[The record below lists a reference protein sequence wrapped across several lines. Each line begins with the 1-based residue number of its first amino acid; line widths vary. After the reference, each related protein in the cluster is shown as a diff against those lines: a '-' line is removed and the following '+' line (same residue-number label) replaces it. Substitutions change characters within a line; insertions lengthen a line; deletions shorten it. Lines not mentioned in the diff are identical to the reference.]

1 TVELQSHQHRA
12 IAKQSTVSPSRLN
25 IFFRSR
31 TKMSNKQANHQSN
44 MSNANKGTSG
54 TNKTYSQN
62 QGNRGWQM
70 NPQNP
75 ANSGKGKK

>member
-1 TVELQSHQHRA
+1 
-12 IAKQSTVSPSRLN
+12 
-25 IFFRSR
+25 
-31 TKMSNKQANHQSN
+31 MSNKQAKHQSN
-44 MSNANKGTSG
+44 MINANKGTSG

-62 QGNRGWQM
+62 HVNRGWQM

>member
-1 TVELQSHQHRA
+1 
-12 IAKQSTVSPSRLN
+12 
-25 IFFRSR
+25 
-31 TKMSNKQANHQSN
+31 MSNKQANHQSN

-70 NPQNP
+70 NPQHP